1 MYGGYYGYGF
11 FDPTML
17 LVLIGALLS
26 MWASARVKST
36 FSKYSRVR
44 SMTGM
49 TGAEAARRLL
59 NSQGIFDVAIE
70 AVPGQLTDHY
80 DPRTKTLRLS
90 EPVYRSASVSAIG
103 VAAHEC
109 GHAIQDNVGYVPLKL
124 RGAFVPAANLGSQL
138 SWPLILIGLIIGGMG
153 STMVNIGIWMFVLV
167 VLFQVITL
175 PVELNASRRAVVL
188 LDEMG
193 ILHGEEVGQTRKVLG
208 AAALT
213 YVAAVAAS
221 ILQLLRLVILFGGRQ
236 NRD

>member
-59 NSQGIFDVAIE
+59 NSQGIFDVSIE

-124 RGAFVPAANLGSQL
+124 RGAFVPVANLGSQL

-188 LDEMG
+188 LDQMG

>member
-11 FDPTML
+11 FDPTMI
-17 LVLIGALLS
+17 LVLLGALLS
-26 MWASARVKST
+26 MWASAKVKST
-36 FSKYSRVR
+36 FGKYSRVR

-59 NSQGIFDVAIE
+59 NSQGIYDVSIE
-70 AVPGQLTDHY
+70 AIPGQLTDHY

-90 EPVYRSASVSAIG
+90 EPVYQSASVSAIG

-109 GHAIQDNVGYVPLKL
+109 GHAIQDNVGYVPLKM
-124 RGAFVPAANLGSQL
+124 RGAFVPVVNLGSRL

-167 VLFQVITL
+167 VLFQLITL

-188 LDEMG
+188 LDQIG
-193 ILHGEEVGQTRKVLG
+193 ILQGEEVGQTRKVLG

-213 YVAAVAAS
+213 YVAAAVAS
-221 ILQLLRLVILFGGRQ
+221 ILQLLRLVILFGGR
-236 NRD
+236 RDRD